1 MRKDISAFYGEDGRI
16 SILVY
21 NKKNANK
28 DSSKY
33 TLNKAKADGA
43 LVMYRRKGE
52 STFDFVERYINAV
65 NKGSKTGLAYPI
77 DESQDV
83 YGIMHSVN
91 AKNLFS
97 EIFSTFNSMK
107 ESKLLI
113 AEQSQDYGNR
123 KFRYKKGSNSSK
135 DYPFIRKFKSLLSSK
150 FNSASE
156 FKDFL
161 REELKTIEISE
172 FINLST
178 AEKFLP
184 AVMTSVKTVR
194 TSQRWTN

>member
-16 SILVY
+16 SILAY
-21 NKKNANK
+21 NKDNANK
-28 DSSKY
+28 DSSKN
-33 TLNKAKADGA
+33 TLNKAKTDGS
-43 LVMYRRKGE
+43 LVLYRRSKE

-65 NKGSKTGLAYPI
+65 NELAKKGWANPI
-77 DESQDV
+77 DENQDV

-135 DYPFIRKFKSLLSSK
+135 DYTFIRKFKSLLASK

-161 REELKTIEISE
+161 REELKTIEILRKRKDD
-172 FINLST
+172 LSSYNISK
-178 AEKFLP
+178 KFLEKLGFNI
-184 AVMTSVKTVR
+184 SKLK
-194 TSQRWTN
+194 